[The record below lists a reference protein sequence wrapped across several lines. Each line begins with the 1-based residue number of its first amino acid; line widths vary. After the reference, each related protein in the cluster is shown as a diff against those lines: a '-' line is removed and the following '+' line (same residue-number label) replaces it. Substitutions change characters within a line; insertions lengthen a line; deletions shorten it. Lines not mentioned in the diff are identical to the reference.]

1 MRVSDGT
8 SDVISSDLI
17 LTAGG
22 GAVSGALEPVDG
34 SDWTFDTPARGEYTA
49 ASASDGGLALAL
61 DTAGK
66 LVMAATPDT
75 FTFEPA
81 SGCTAYPEIP
91 DDVIGQTYKGRGA
104 DTPVVGFAEVHTHM
118 AMGNEMSDG
127 THPVGPS
134 AGGVI
139 YGQTFNRFGP
149 ADALKDC
156 AVE

>member
-91 DDVIGQTYKGRGA
+91 DDVIGQTYQGRGV
-104 DTPVVGFAEVHTHM
+104 DKPGVRSEQRRVGTECVSTCR
-118 AMGNEMSDG
+118 SRWSP
-127 THPVGPS
+127 TS
-134 AGGVI
+134 
-139 YGQTFNRFGP
+139 
-149 ADALKDC
+149 
-156 AVE
+156 